1 MCSNPTS
8 VSAHGVAR
16 ILRPGAALAALALV
30 VMSAV
35 PASAEGDLTGT
46 WQGTLDGGGQQVK
59 FRFSEDGFLLFDYTN
74 YKGVTQTVEWSA
86 PGRTQ
91 YELPGGGV
99 KTVAVASVH
108 KGPGVVSYVLHTAVE
123 RARNES
129 LTQQFTYQQHEYR
142 LTRKGM
148 WVRIIRQTAS
158 SPGHGGG
165 FSGGPVEVLE
175 GILTRM
181 EVSPPSA
188 ISP

>member
-1 MCSNPTS
+1 MRFDSTNVT
-8 VSAHGVAR
+8 AHDVAR
-16 ILRPGAALAALALV
+16 IARLSLATLALIAVSNLPANAESALA
-30 VMSAV
+30 
-35 PASAEGDLTGT
+35 GT
-46 WQGTLDGGGQQVK
+46 WEGILDDASQQQIQL
-59 FRFSEDGFLLFDYTN
+59 RFSENGYRLFEYIN
-74 YKGVTQTVEWSA
+74 EEGETQTVEWSA
-86 PGRTQ
+86 PCRIQ
-91 YELPGGGV
+91 YGLPAGGV
-99 KTVAVASVH
+99 KTVAVESVH
-108 KGPGVVSYVLHTAVE
+108 KDPGVVSYVLHTAVE